1 MSEMSYFD
9 MYRSGLPVQFFPQ
22 SRDELGN
29 AEGYSIPAYNRIG
42 PDDSLMVQQAKQAAQ
57 NGQVQRAS
65 QQNNQQLWFQNMLQQ
80 QQQPQQGGTPWDAL
94 AKIGSAYFAN
104 LAKQRQQ
111 QAQNPVQQVAA
122 GIANSGESSPLLDRM
137 LGYAQ
142 GPWF

>member
-1 MSEMSYFD
+1 MSEMNYFD
-9 MYRSGLPVQFFPQ
+9 MYRSGLPAQFFPQ

-42 PDDSLMVQQAKQAAQ
+42 ADDSLMVQQAKQAAQ

-65 QQNNQQLWFQNMLQQ
+65 QQNNQQMWLQQ
-80 QQQPQQGGTPWDAL
+80 LLQKAQQPQQGDDSPWGAL
-94 AKIGSAYFAN
+94 AKIGGAYFGN
-104 LAKQRQQ
+104 LAKK
-111 QAQNPVQQVAA
+111 QNPVQSVAA
-122 GIANSGESSPLLDRM
+122 GIANSGGSSPLLDKM